1 MSEFWNKFKGVFI
14 VDDPNQ
20 PQQTPNQNPATPKG
34 ADNNNQSS
42 PSQNQSLRTDSQS
55 NSASTMTPN
64 STQSSGKGSLNEKF
78 MEVLY
83 KAMESVNVEGF
94 DYFEFKQALNNL
106 ANMPMDE
113 ATRYKSA
120 FAMAQTMGATPD
132 KLVHTA
138 NGYLEALKQEQMN
151 FQQSAT
157 NQIQSQIGNKQGQIE
172 NFAAVINQK
181 NEQIKKLLG
190 EIEDHKKEMEQLKQ
204 DIAQSSS
211 KVSQTKADFEMSYQS
226 IVSQIQKDIDNMKSY
241 LK

>member
-14 VDDPNQ
+14 VVDPNQ
-20 PQQTPNQNPATPKG
+20 PQKTTEQNTAAQKS
-34 ADNNNQSS
+34 ADHKSQNS
-42 PSQNQSLRTDSQS
+42 PSQNEFLRTESPSSNSSTMSNPVQS
-55 NSASTMTPN
+55 NS
-64 STQSSGKGSLNEKF
+64 KGNLNEKF

-113 ATRYKSA
+113 ATKYKSA
-120 FAMAQTMGATPD
+120 FAMAKTMGATPD
-132 KLVHTA
+132 KLIHTA
-138 NGYLEALKQEQMN
+138 NGYLEALKQEEMK
-151 FQQSAT
+151 FQQSAN
-157 NQIQSQIGNKQGQIE
+157 NQIQSQIGNKQGQID
-172 NFAAVINQK
+172 NFAAVITQK
-181 NEQIKKLLG
+181 NEQIKKLLA
-190 EIEDHKKEMEQLKQ
+190 EIEEHKNEMEQLKN

-226 IVSQIQKDIDNMKSY
+226 IVSQIQKDIDNMKNY